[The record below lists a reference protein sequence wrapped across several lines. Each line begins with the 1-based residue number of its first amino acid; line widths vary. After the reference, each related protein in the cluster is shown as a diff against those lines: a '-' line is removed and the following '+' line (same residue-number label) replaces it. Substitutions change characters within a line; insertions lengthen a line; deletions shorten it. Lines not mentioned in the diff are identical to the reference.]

1 MESINIECQVFTLH
15 NIVAEIL
22 NQVGYIEK
30 LYWKKVLENSCGDG
44 TFLVEIVDR
53 YIIDCLKPNFSKD
66 GIIYGLENDIYGNE
80 IDEKHKVSCI
90 DNLNR
95 VTQKY
100 NIDCVKWN
108 IVKNDFLKSSVS
120 EKFDFIIGNHLY
132 ITYSDLNK
140 ITRTFIV

>member
-1 MESINIECQVFTLH
+1 MKHASVAKEVFL
-15 NIVAEIL
+15 
-22 NQVGYIEK
+22 
-30 LYWKKVLENSCGDG
+30 
-44 TFLVEIVDR
+44 FFR
-53 YIIDCLKPNFSKD
+53 FR
-66 GIIYGLENDIYGNE
+66 GLR
-80 IDEKHKVSCI
+80 I

-108 IVKNDFLKSSVS
+108 IVKNDFLKSFIS